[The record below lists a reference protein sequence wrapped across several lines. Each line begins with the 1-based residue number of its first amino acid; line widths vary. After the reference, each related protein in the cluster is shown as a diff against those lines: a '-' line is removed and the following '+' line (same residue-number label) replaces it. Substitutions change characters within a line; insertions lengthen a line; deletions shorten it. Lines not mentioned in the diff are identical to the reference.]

1 VLGGWVSLLVM
12 HRHMTDYFLNVIP
25 GRSLRESTAVFRL
38 SRLDYRATE
47 CDQEQSH

>member
-1 VLGGWVSLLVM
+1 MHIADHFINAILGGSL
-12 HRHMTDYFLNVIP
+12 H
-25 GRSLRESTAVFRL
+25 ESAATFRL